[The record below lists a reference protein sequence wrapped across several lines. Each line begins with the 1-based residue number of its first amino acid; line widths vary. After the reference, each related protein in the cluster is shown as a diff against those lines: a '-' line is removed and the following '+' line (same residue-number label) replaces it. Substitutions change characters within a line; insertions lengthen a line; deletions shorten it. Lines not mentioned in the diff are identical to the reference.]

1 MTSPGHKNMIKMSSN
16 KDVSNDSKS
25 EELSL
30 KNIEVLVYSGD
41 QRWFKRSHVGRYLGI
56 ARIITSTAK
65 LS

>member
-1 MTSPGHKNMIKMSSN
+1 MIKVSSN
-16 KDVSNDSKS
+16 KDVSNDSKF

-30 KNIEVLVYSGD
+30 ENIEVLVYSGD
-41 QRWFKRSHVGRYLGI
+41 QRWFKRSHVGRDLEI